1 MSLRKKILAFDEGMT
16 VYSNLDKD
24 EDDITI
30 SFAQSLY
37 ITITKIG
44 ELLPEYLEDL
54 ARGEYKEALGIDYD
68 KMTTMAYWMKN
79 GKLKADM
86 MALKD
91 VTLKE
96 RGIEYAYK
104 GFKAETT
111 WELYEAIEQKVAG
124 MVEMLKEVKQKIKA
138 APPSLYGNF
147 FRYQKSL
154 CDRRAVEAR
163 YARWKRDIGVPN
175 IELLKD
181 KEAQE
186 VVEFLKKKVF
196 QHIRKPSTR
205 EVGLVDLDSL
215 NEHMPDDNTF
225 PDEFPHCYTRFLRY
239 AKVEDGIYHINYNAY
254 GQYLFD
260 FYYRLT
266 PDERQA
272 FIELDIMLDLI
283 KHDIAEAM
291 KEEKRLPAEL
301 ASDVALYY
309 WKRLQE
315 SHFVDNHN
323 MLSASI
329 SKKQAMYIADLFA
342 EKLKL
347 KVKWKLFEELWN
359 IKNLAQEKWEMQ
371 QTGVLPARYQEI
383 DRIFSE

>member
-16 VYSNLDKD
+16 VYSHLEKD
-24 EDDITI
+24 EEDITI

-37 ITITKIG
+37 ITATKIC

-124 MVEMLKEVKQKIKA
+124 MVEMLKEVKQRIKA

-154 CDRRAVEAR
+154 CDRRSVEAR

-196 QHIRKPSTR
+196 QHIKEPSMR
-205 EVGLVDLDSL
+205 EVGLVDLNSL
-215 NEHMPDDNTF
+215 SEHMPEGNTF

-260 FYYRLT
+260 FYYLLT

-283 KHDIAEAM
+283 HQDMALLKEVVLPEPIDTPEAM
-291 KEEKRLPAEL
+291 VLWRKAQD
-301 ASDVALYY
+301 AG
-309 WKRLQE
+309 W
-315 SHFVDNHN
+315 VD
-323 MLSASI
+323 
-329 SKKQAMYIADLFA
+329 
-342 EKLKL
+342 E
-347 KVKWKLFEELWN
+347 
-359 IKNLAQEKWEMQ
+359 
-371 QTGVLPARYQEI
+371 RYQSKLSRTQSAFLADYMSSLLGITDRWKVFEALWHRNNMRSDYTKALSQRQSLEFQDEI
-383 DRIFSE
+383 KRVLG

>member
-1 MSLRKKILAFDEGMT
+1 MSLRKKILAFDEGIT
-16 VYSNLDKD
+16 VYSHLEKD
-24 EDDITI
+24 EEDITI

-37 ITITKIG
+37 ITATKIC

-54 ARGEYKEALGIDYD
+54 AHGECKESLGIDYD
-68 KMTTMAYWMKN
+68 KMTSMAYWMKN
-79 GKLKADM
+79 GMLKADM

-96 RGIEYAYK
+96 RGIEFAYK
-104 GFKAETT
+104 GFKAKTT

-124 MVEMLKEVKQKIKA
+124 MVEMLKEVKQRIKA

-154 CDRRAVEAR
+154 CDRRSVEAR

-186 VVEFLKKKVF
+186 VVDFLKKKVF
-196 QHIRKPSTR
+196 QHITEPSMR
-205 EVGLVDLDSL
+205 EVGLVDLNSL
-215 NEHMPDDNTF
+215 SEHMPEGNTF

-260 FYYRLT
+260 FYYLLT

-283 KHDIAEAM
+283 HQDMALLKEVVLPEPLDTPEGRSLLEKARQAGYLNEMYQPTLSRAKAALLANEIAE
-291 KEEKRLPAEL
+291 RLEI
-301 ASDVALYY
+301 
-309 WKRLQE
+309 Q
-315 SHFVDNHN
+315 N
-323 MLSASI
+323 
-329 SKKQAMYIADLFA
+329 
-342 EKLKL
+342 
-347 KVKWKLFEELWN
+347 KWKVFEQFWGRQN
-359 IKNLAQEKWEMQ
+359 MYKDYYDA
-371 QTGVLPARYQEI
+371 VYQKQSP
-383 DRIFSE
+383 DFQKSLYKIFD

>member
-16 VYSNLDKD
+16 VYSHLEKD
-24 EDDITI
+24 EEDITI

-37 ITITKIG
+37 ITATKIC

-54 ARGEYKEALGIDYD
+54 AHGECKEALGIDYD
-68 KMTTMAYWMKN
+68 KMTSMAYWMKN

-86 MALKD
+86 MALTD

-96 RGIEYAYK
+96 RGIEFSYK

-124 MVEMLKEVKQKIKA
+124 MVEMIKEVKQRIKA

-154 CDRRAVEAR
+154 CDRRSVEAR

-186 VVEFLKKKVF
+186 VVDFLKKKVF
-196 QHIRKPSTR
+196 QHIKEPSTR
-205 EVGLVDLDSL
+205 EVGLVDLNSL
-215 NEHMPDDNTF
+215 SEHMPEGNTF

-254 GQYLFD
+254 GQYLYD
-260 FYYRLT
+260 FYYLLT

-283 KHDIAEAM
+283 HQDMALLKEVILPEPLATPEAM
-291 KEEKRLPAEL
+291 VLWRKAQDAGWVDERFQSKLSNTKTAVLAFEIAKRLDIKDHWKVFESIWHRKNMYKDYYKALQQKQSL
-301 ASDVALYY
+301 AFRDQL
-309 WKRLQE
+309 
-315 SHFVDNHN
+315 
-323 MLSASI
+323 
-329 SKKQAMYIADLFA
+329 KQTL
-342 EKLKL
+342 
-347 KVKWKLFEELWN
+347 
-359 IKNLAQEKWEMQ
+359 
-371 QTGVLPARYQEI
+371 
-383 DRIFSE
+383 

>member
-16 VYSNLDKD
+16 VYSHLEKD
-24 EDDITI
+24 EEDITI

-37 ITITKIG
+37 ITATKIC

-54 ARGEYKEALGIDYD
+54 AHGECKEALGIDYD
-68 KMTTMAYWMKN
+68 KMTSMAYWMKN

-86 MALKD
+86 MALSD
-91 VTLKE
+91 LTLKE
-96 RGIEYAYK
+96 RGIEFAYK
-104 GFKAETT
+104 GFKPKTT

-124 MVEMLKEVKQKIKA
+124 MVEMIKEVKQRIKA
-138 APPSLYGNF
+138 APPFLYGNF

-154 CDRRAVEAR
+154 CDRRSVEAR

-186 VVEFLKKKVF
+186 VVDFLKKKVF
-196 QHIRKPSTR
+196 QHIKEPSTR
-205 EVGLVDLDSL
+205 EVGLVDLNSL
-215 NEHMPDDNTF
+215 SEHMPEGNTF

-260 FYYRLT
+260 FYYLLT

-283 KHDIAEAM
+283 HQDMMLLKEVILPEPLATPEAM
-291 KEEKRLPAEL
+291 VLWRKAQDASWVDERFQSKLSLTKSAML
-301 ASDVALYY
+301 ASEMAVKLDIKDRWKYY
-309 WKRLQE
+309 EQ
-315 SHFVDNHN
+315 
-323 MLSASI
+323 
-329 SKKQAMYIADLFA
+329 
-342 EKLKL
+342 
-347 KVKWKLFEELWN
+347 LWN
-359 IKNLAQEKWEMQ
+359 RKNMRSHYSNALLQPNSYEFLDEIKK
-371 QTGVLPARYQEI
+371 VLG
-383 DRIFSE
+383 